1 MVIATNQRNAAFREK
16 QDSKWHKT
24 FSIKFNI
31 IVWSTTEMYG
41 KLIYGITR
49 SGGFYPFCCGDYKDT
64 IKHAKGLFFFIE
76 NFQLSSII
84 KVWKMNTAYTACSR
98 KISVLQSIGRT
109 YLHYFT
115 LSCKF
120 PNRLIISYIRP
131 LPNI

>member
-76 NFQLSSII
+76 NFQLSSTINI
-84 KVWKMNTAYTACSR
+84 NF
-98 KISVLQSIGRT
+98 RT
-109 YLHYFT
+109 ST
-115 LSCKF
+115 EKF
-120 PNRLIISYIRP
+120 KE
-131 LPNI
+131 